1 MSQKLLTL
9 FIVLCALSLYTDAVK
24 PSIRRTTSSVNSK
37 NAKNKEAKT
46 EKQLNRSLS
55 LTPRKRSLALTS
67 AEADEYMT
75 GELTDK
81 EGKKPNP
88 AAQNIEQPATPE
100 IVENMEV
107 DVEAV
112 AEAEAEAEVELDPKG
127 RVQQLLE
134 MGESLKW
141 ELAVQSDNEQLL
153 DLDDDLEVFP
163 RLIFLQLAKFLKNA
177 PAELN
182 KQQKKELKKVL
193 VNWMEE
199 QKQPFTVDEE
209 RAQVDETVQS
219 LSTFCDQ
226 IGKSFKATPAILD
239 IFLDFRKNETHET
252 EKLEFMW
259 KMVNRKVTRYVKS
272 VGQFYGGIKIAKENL
287 KQVKKIGKWAKKNQF
302 ISDDELENLEH
313 IVERTE
319 EHLVFLQ
326 KRMAQK
332 LGINLDKFEV
342 DKLAKDYPSLSN
354 HFITNLQNAFAQ
366 SNAVVKNE
374 NVQADE
380 AQIGTGLLVV
390 ALSVAASEIDELKT
404 ELLYIELTW
413 KTFHSVGQ
421 VTKMSNVLE
430 QIQGL

>member
-9 FIVLCALSLYTDAVK
+9 FIVLCALSLYTDAGK
-24 PSIRRTTSSVNSK
+24 PSVRRSTSSVNSRNKK
-37 NAKNKEAKT
+37 NEDAKT

-55 LTPRKRSLALTS
+55 LTPRKRSLAPTS

-75 GELTDK
+75 GEHTDK

-88 AAQNIEQPATPE
+88 AAPNVEQPATPE
-100 IVENMEV
+100 IIENMEV

-112 AEAEAEAEVELDPKG
+112 AEAEAEEELDPKSQ
-127 RVQQLLE
+127 VQQLLE

-141 ELAVQSDNEQLL
+141 EMAVQSDDEQIL
-153 DLDDDLEVFP
+153 DLDDDLEMFP

-177 PAELN
+177 PEGLN
-182 KQQKKELKKVL
+182 EQQKKELKKVL

-209 RAQVDETVQS
+209 MAQVDETVQS

-226 IGKSFKATPAILD
+226 IGKSFKGTPAILD

-302 ISDDELENLEH
+302 ISDEELEKLEQ
-313 IVERTE
+313 IVETTE
-319 EHLVFLQ
+319 EHLIFLQ

-332 LGINLDKFEV
+332 LGINLDKFGV

-413 KTFHSVGQ
+413 KAFHSVGQ